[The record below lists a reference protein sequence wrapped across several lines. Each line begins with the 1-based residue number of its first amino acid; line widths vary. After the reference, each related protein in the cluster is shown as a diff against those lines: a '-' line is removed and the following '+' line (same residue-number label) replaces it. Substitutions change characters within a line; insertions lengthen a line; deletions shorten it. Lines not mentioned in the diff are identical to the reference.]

1 MHISEGVLSG
11 FVLASGAIFA
21 IAGVAFGLK
30 KTSYEKIPEVAVLTS
45 AFFIASLIHIPIGP
59 ASIHLVL
66 NGIAGILLGWSVFPA
81 ILVGLSL
88 QALFFQF
95 GGFTTLGVNTFN
107 MAFPAIISF
116 LVFKTMAKYHK
127 KNILVIAGFICGML
141 GIAGGTF
148 LVAVSL
154 LTTGEAFLPVAK
166 ILIISHLPVMII
178 EGVITAMVIGF
189 LQKVSPELLPG
200 REV

>member
-11 FVLASGAIFA
+11 YVLASGAVFTA
-21 IAGVAFGLK
+21 IGVAVGLK
-30 KTSYEKIPEVAVLTS
+30 KTNYEKIPEVAVLTS

-66 NGIAGILLGWSVFPA
+66 NGLVGILLGWSVFPA
-81 ILVGLSL
+81 ILVGLAL

-107 MAFPAIISF
+107 IAFPAIVCF
-116 LVFKTMAKYHK
+116 WVFKTITKYNK
-127 KNILVIAGFICGML
+127 RNILLIAGFICGMM
-141 GIAGGTF
+141 GIAGGTV

-154 LTTGEAFLPVAK
+154 VTTGSPLLPVAK

-189 LQKVSPELLPG
+189 LQKVSPELLD
-200 REV
+200 R